1 MFVAARYLLF
11 LLPFILAPGSPAEV
25 PARPE
30 IERVSFTR
38 SANGTTLVLR
48 LHSSS
53 RIPAYSEP
61 RRVGSS
67 EFEII
72 LFNTDVS
79 ASIRHETPESPVR
92 RFDLARDGGHLKLR
106 LDLEGD
112 GAASASAY
120 RDRDTPDIL
129 IAIEYRGAP
138 PIAASAPTSAPATT
152 PAVTPPPAS
161 GSPSPANVSPGNAS
175 GERWRMDTIVIDA
188 GHGGRDAGAV
198 ANGIR
203 EKDITLAV
211 SLEVGRLI
219 REELGVNVVYTRT
232 DDRFIELRERGRI
245 ANEAGGKLFVSIH
258 ANAAN
263 NRNAH
268 GTETFI
274 LGPARTEAA
283 RRVMEKENQVIM
295 LESNPEHYQRMTE
308 DALIRQTLAQ
318 AAFIRKSEQLAE
330 EIERKFANE
339 LNRTSRGVK
348 QAGFYV
354 LWNASMPAVLVEL
367 GFLTNAQEARFLASQ
382 DGQRYLSRAIFE
394 AVSAYKEEYERGLN
408 LVRHD

>member
-1 MFVAARYLLF
+1 MLVATRYLLF
-11 LLPFILAPGSPAEV
+11 LLPFILAPGLPLEP

-30 IERVSFTR
+30 IERVSFAR
-38 SANGTTLVLR
+38 SADGSALVLR

-53 RIPAYSEP
+53 RVPAYSEP
-61 RRVGSS
+61 RRVSS
-67 EFEII
+67 SQFEII

-79 ASIRHETPESPVR
+79 AGVRRASPEAPLR
-92 RFDLARDGGHLKLR
+92 RFDLSRDGGHLKLSLE
-106 LDLEGD
+106 LDGD
-112 GAASASAY
+112 GAASATAY
-120 RDRDTPDIL
+120 RDRDSPDIL
-129 IAIEYRGAP
+129 IAIEYRGTP
-138 PIAASAPTSAPATT
+138 PVASAPAAPPSTAPTS
-152 PAVTPPPAS
+152 PPAS
-161 GSPSPANVSPGNAS
+161 AGNASAGNAS

-198 ANGIR
+198 ANGVR

-219 REELGVNVVYTRT
+219 REKLGVNVVYTRT

-258 ANAAN
+258 ANAAS
-263 NRNAH
+263 NRSAH

-295 LESNPEHYQRMTE
+295 LESNPEHYQRMNE
-308 DALIRQTLAQ
+308 EALIRQTLAQ
-318 AAFIRKSEQLAE
+318 AAFIRKSEQLADV
-330 EIERKFANE
+330 IEQQFANE
-339 LNRTSRGVK
+339 LGRTSRGVK

-367 GFLTNAQEARFLASQ
+367 GFLTNARESRFLASRE
-382 DGQRYLSRAIFE
+382 GQQYLSRAIFE